1 MLQYIRETL
10 EGFSI
15 RFSYNKMEGE
25 VYGDRVIQN
34 YKFDQKYYLSKK
46 FYGLLSTLSFPA
58 NNYNKLLITAK
69 KSIED
74 AKKLIIIEVA
84 DT

>member
-15 RFSYNKMEGE
+15 RFSYNIAEGE
-25 VYGDRVIQN
+25 LYGDRVIEN
-34 YKFDQKYYLSKK
+34 YKFDQNYYLSKN

-58 NNYNKLLITAK
+58 NNYNNLLIAAK
-69 KSIED
+69 ESIED